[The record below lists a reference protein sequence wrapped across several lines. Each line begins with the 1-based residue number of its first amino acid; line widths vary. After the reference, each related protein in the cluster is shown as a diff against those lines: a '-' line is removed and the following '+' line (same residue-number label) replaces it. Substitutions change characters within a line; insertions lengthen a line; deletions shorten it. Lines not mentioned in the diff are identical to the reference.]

1 MNIKEATQDLHTELE
16 SVPFNQRMFS
26 GEQTAS
32 ERKSYILG
40 WQVIFQLLDKQV
52 PEFLQRGVHIERD
65 LLALKDVQGHAA
77 DAVYDYAS
85 SIRHSDN
92 LSAHIYLNY
101 MGFLYGG
108 QIMRKRYPDT
118 SSLYDFEDL
127 SYCRTYIRENH
138 VFAEHDFYVKEVSSA
153 FRWHIEISKQLDN
166 MFLVDK

>member
-1 MNIKEATQDLHTELE
+1 
-16 SVPFNQRMFS
+16 
-26 GEQTAS
+26 
-32 ERKSYILG
+32 
-40 WQVIFQLLDKQV
+40 
-52 PEFLQRGVHIERD
+52 
-65 LLALKDVQGHAA
+65 
-77 DAVYDYAS
+77 
-85 SIRHSDN
+85 
-92 LSAHIYLNY
+92 